1 MKLNEII
8 STNDKGTDSI
18 LIEKLIPYKKS
29 LLTYYRD
36 LFNCEPILMVTSVF
50 NAAQYGI
57 IVPSNEMDEALDI
70 YIADEDYSDEDKEVI
85 YFNSIA
91 LYNL

>member
-1 MKLNEII
+1 MLLNEII
-8 STNDKGTDSI
+8 TINDKGTDAI

-36 LFNCEPILMVTSVF
+36 FFNCEPILMVTSVF

-57 IVPSNEMDEALDI
+57 IVPSNEMDEALNI